1 MKNEIHIAVREL
13 AEYTLQSGDL
23 NLESFVGNSR
33 AQAGIKAHQKIQ
45 KARPVEYEPEVLLTF
60 TAFHPKFLL
69 TINGRVD
76 GIYTYPDRVII
87 DEIKSTTKSLDT
99 FSLESNPVHW
109 GQAKIYAY
117 IYSCQQKLETIIVQL
132 TYYNLE
138 TRKKKEIQQEYSF
151 AELESFFEMIKA
163 EYLDWAEVIF
173 DWEQERD
180 GSCQK
185 LEFPFSEYRF
195 GQRKMA
201 VETFRAIRDSEQM
214 LVQAPTGIGKTLAAI
229 FPAVKSFPDESIR
242 KIFYFS
248 ARTTGKEM
256 AKSAGEILQQKG
268 AKLKL
273 LVLTA
278 KDKICFNPE
287 KNCNAMEC
295 KYARGYYDRL
305 QEAVE
310 EIFSGD
316 LFTRTQIENCAGR
329 HEVCPFEFSLYLS
342 LWSDIII
349 CDYNYG
355 FDPKVYLRRFFGED
369 IADRNYAWLI
379 DEAHNLVD
387 RSRDMFSATLSK
399 QAILDVRRPLKVS
412 LPKIYKTLGQINN
425 LLLNYRKQ
433 AEAEDDFF
441 IESEFPAELYP
452 LLKNFIFSA
461 ERWLAQNIAADF
473 RQALLEIYFNAH
485 WVARVL
491 EEYDEHYISTY
502 TRVRSELELK
512 LFCVD
517 PSAQMKQALER
528 CRSAIFFSATLTPQ
542 EYFSDIFGC
551 DEARKMILASPF
563 PAENLLVLRS
573 DISTRY
579 KERADTAAEIAAI
592 LAEMIL
598 AKKGNYLL
606 FFPSY
611 KYLQMILAE
620 FEKLDVEA
628 KIQVQEVGMSE
639 LARENFISNFT
650 VGAKETLVAFA
661 VMGGVFGEGI
671 DLVGE
676 RLDGV
681 AIVGVGLPGISKERN
696 LIGDYYNQEER
707 GFQYAYQYPGINRV
721 LQAAGRVIRTKTD
734 RGVVL
739 LVDDR
744 FRWSNYRQL
753 LPKYWKIIPT
763 GKTQNLRQ
771 RLERFWDN

>member
-1 MKNEIHIAVREL
+1 
-13 AEYTLQSGDL
+13 
-23 NLESFVGNSR
+23 
-33 AQAGIKAHQKIQ
+33 
-45 KARPVEYEPEVLLTF
+45 
-60 TAFHPKFLL
+60 
-69 TINGRVD
+69 
-76 GIYTYPDRVII
+76 
-87 DEIKSTTKSLDT
+87 
-99 FSLESNPVHW
+99 
-109 GQAKIYAY
+109 
-117 IYSCQQKLETIIVQL
+117 
-132 TYYNLE
+132 
-138 TRKKKEIQQEYSF
+138 
-151 AELESFFEMIKA
+151 
-163 EYLDWAEVIF
+163 
-173 DWEQERD
+173 
-180 GSCQK
+180 
-185 LEFPFSEYRF
+185 
-195 GQRKMA
+195 
-201 VETFRAIRDSEQM
+201 
-214 LVQAPTGIGKTLAAI
+214 
-229 FPAVKSFPDESIR
+229 
-242 KIFYFS
+242 
-248 ARTTGKEM
+248 
-256 AKSAGEILQQKG
+256 
-268 AKLKL
+268 
-273 LVLTA
+273 
-278 KDKICFNPE
+278 
-287 KNCNAMEC
+287 
-295 KYARGYYDRL
+295 
-305 QEAVE
+305 
-310 EIFSGD
+310 
-316 LFTRTQIENCAGR
+316 
-329 HEVCPFEFSLYLS
+329 
-342 LWSDIII
+342 
-349 CDYNYG
+349 
-355 FDPKVYLRRFFGED
+355 
-369 IADRNYAWLI
+369 
-379 DEAHNLVD
+379 
-387 RSRDMFSATLSK
+387 
-399 QAILDVRRPLKVS
+399 
-412 LPKIYKTLGQINN
+412 
-425 LLLNYRKQ
+425 LNYRKQ